1 MLDAQIIPDEGAL
14 IILRTDLNF
23 VPIFLVIDLLLLGR
37 QPHQDEVS
45 DFVTFTEVESC
56 RVQAFKNELRIVI
69 PIQSDIDDLQTA
81 NRIIKLVNGN
91 LLLLNPV
98 VEIIVIHSQIG
109 LADVLCG
116 IREQLTE
123 SLLVILDRLELDAS
137 ILRLPL
143 DHEIFFEYTLF
154 QIGSLR
160 HDDTFINQVIH
171 GKEQQ

>member
-1 MLDAQIIPDEGAL
+1 M
-14 IILRTDLNF
+14 
-23 VPIFLVIDLLLLGR
+23 
-37 QPHQDEVS
+37 
-45 DFVTFTEVESC
+45 
-56 RVQAFKNELRIVI
+56 
-69 PIQSDIDDLQTA
+69 
-81 NRIIKLVNGN
+81 
-91 LLLLNPV
+91 

-123 SLLVILDRLELDAS
+123 SLLVILDRLELNAS

-143 DHEIFFEYTLF
+143 VHEIFFENTLF